1 MCLLEGP
8 GAGAG
13 SQGPERARRRG
24 KTIGV
29 AAAAG
34 HRQVDQLQRGG
45 RWARSRAGLP
55 RRRPLRSV
63 CEENKHRIRGDNAEH
78 PCSGDTQM
86 AHA

>member
-55 RRRPLRSV
+55 RRRPLCSV
-63 CEENKHRIRGDNAEH
+63 CEANQHRIRGEDV
-78 PCSGDTQM
+78 PDQ
-86 AHA
+86 